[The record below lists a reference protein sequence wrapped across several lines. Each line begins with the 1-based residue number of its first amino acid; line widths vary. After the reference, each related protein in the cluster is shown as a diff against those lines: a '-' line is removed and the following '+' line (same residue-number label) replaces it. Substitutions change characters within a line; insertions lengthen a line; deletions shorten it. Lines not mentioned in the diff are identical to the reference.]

1 MCKCTQIS
9 RQVWRRRATLMG
21 YDSSTL
27 AVAAGNGECTDGR
40 AAARAN
46 GFGSVLVRHLLYCTT
61 QQGGFRLMRLS
72 KIARNKAKLVKHE
85 ALVDGFSYY
94 TVLVCL
100 SCTEMKC
107 STRAST
113 HKPRFIL
120 YGECQAIL
128 EAVRA
133 IKMIMTLMMRRM
145 TSMATREMI
154 AVAISIMIK

>member
-1 MCKCTQIS
+1 MAS
-9 RQVWRRRATLMG
+9 VLMVERQRGLMG
-21 YDSSTL
+21 WIQTDE
-27 AVAAGNGECTDGR
+27 AVQDCSEQGEIG
-40 AAARAN
+40 
-46 GFGSVLVRHLLYCTT
+46 
-61 QQGGFRLMRLS
+61 
-72 KIARNKAKLVKHE
+72 
-85 ALVDGFSYY
+85 YY